1 MNYFSCFSGI
11 EAASE
16 AWRPLGWKPIGF
28 SEIDPFASQVL
39 AQRHPGV
46 TNYGDITKHEQWLIK
61 PRIDLIVGGSPCQS
75 FSTAGL
81 RKGLEDP
88 RGNLMLTYLAFIKSR
103 KPKWVIYENVPGI
116 LSSNGGR
123 DFASLL
129 QGLEIC
135 GYKCA
140 WRILDAQFFGVPQR
154 RKRVWLVGYF
164 GNIEPATKVLF
175 EQESLSGNIESR
187 RNSQKDASSTLE
199 NGIRIVG
206 ALDTQCGADKLS
218 HQSCNAGHI
227 FVDSTSLPFVKVQ
240 PSLLARDSRG
250 IDNYATEVGGKIV
263 LHKDASDVWPQE
275 ILPLAIPYVAWNS
288 GAKANFGWDVCEN
301 VSPTLCARGPN
312 AVGFQTSQLRKQGK
326 IDLRNVAPTLLADTG
341 SGDNETKVLQVFEN
355 HPNSSRVTGPVDVC
369 PTITAR
375 CGTGGGN
382 VPFALSSFNSN
393 GLKNGNPNAGC
404 AKETNIAKTID
415 ASIPNPAKHQGGV
428 AIVSPTLTQCKGSK
442 GGCSD
447 EAIAE
452 ITAIQSA
459 TNSFAIRRLTV
470 TECERLQGFSDN
482 YTKISY
488 NNKPDDKCPDS
499 HRYKALGNSMAVPCI
514 AWLGKRIDNVH
525 KIYNWMSQ

>member
-61 PRIDLIVGGSPCQS
+61 PKIDLIVGGSPCQS

-88 RGNLMLTYLAFIKSR
+88 RGNLMLTYLSFIKSR
-103 KPKWVIYENVPGI
+103 KPRWVIYENVPGI
-116 LSSNGGR
+116 LSSNRGR
-123 DFASLL
+123 DFASLI

-135 GYKCA
+135 GYKCS

-164 GNIEPATKVLF
+164 GDGEPPTKVLF
-175 EQESLSGNIESR
+175 EQESLSRNSKSR
-187 RNSQKDASSTLE
+187 RNSQEDTSTPPE
-199 NGIRIVG
+199 NGIGIVG

-227 FVDSTSLPFVKVQ
+227 FVQPSTIPFCHVQ
-240 PSLLARDSRG
+240 PTLMARDYKG
-250 IDNYATEVGGKIV
+250 VDNYAVQEGGKIV
-263 LHKDASDVWPQE
+263 MQKDAADEWPQE
-275 ILPLAIPYVAWNS
+275 ILPLAIPFTAWNS
-288 GAKANFGWDVCEN
+288 GVKANFGWDISEN
-301 VSPTLCARGPN
+301 VSQTILARGPN

-326 IDLRNVAPTLLADTG
+326 IDLKNVAPTLLADTG
-341 SGDNETKVLQVFEN
+341 SGDNETKILQVYEN
-355 HPNSSRVTGPVDVC
+355 HPNASRVTGPVDVA
-369 PTITAR
+369 PTITSR

-382 VPFALSSFNSN
+382 IPFALSSLESN
-393 GLKNGNPNAGC
+393 GMKGSNPNTGC
-404 AKETNIAKTID
+404 CKEADVAKTLD
-415 ASIPNPAKHQGGV
+415 TSIPNPAKNQGGI

-452 ITAIQSA
+452 VTAVQSA
-459 TNSFAIRRLTV
+459 TSSLAIRRLTV
-470 TECERLQGFSDN
+470 IECERLQGFSDN

-488 NNKPDDKCPDS
+488 CNKPIEKCPDS
-499 HRYKALGNSMAVPCI
+499 RRYKALGNSMAVPCI
-514 AWLGKRIDNVH
+514 RWLGERIDRVE
-525 KIYNWMSQ
+525 KSL